1 MPKIKVWLNMAVNA
15 LSFVFLLSLISTG
28 MILQFTLPPGSGSK
42 AAGMHRGAAGG
53 AVREFLGQTRHEWG
67 DIHFIMAL
75 IFTGLLAAHLILHWN
90 WLRGVAWGS
99 KTNPQPLWK
108 RMVTLVILLYVSL
121 TLGLPFLGR

>member
-42 AAGMHRGAAGG
+42 AAGMRHGAGG
-53 AVREFLGQTRHEWG
+53 AVREFLGWTRHEWG

-90 WLRGVAWGS
+90 WLCGVAWGS

-108 RMVTLVILLYVSL
+108 RMVTLVILLYVAL